1 MPLIK
6 IGTRGS
12 RLALV
17 QANIIA
23 DAVKNICPDFEI
35 EIVVIKTQGDKILD
49 KPLSEIGDKG
59 LFVSEIE
66 TALQNKEIDIAV
78 HSAKDLPVTLGKGLK
93 ILCTPKRAD
102 ARDVL
107 IQRKN
112 NVTECGLKHLPN
124 NPVIGTGSPRRELYM
139 KRLCPSA
146 QFKLIRGNVDTRLKK
161 LAQGDYDA
169 IILAKAGLDRLGLTE
184 SQSDKFHFTPYET
197 KDFLPAAC
205 QGIIAVETRD
215 DYEFNEKI
223 TLINHNET
231 FFRYKLERDVL
242 NRLQTDCSEPCAAFC
257 EYINDKDIELTVMY
271 GGKEASVIGTS
282 DEVIES
288 VRTLADKVKGHG

>member
-12 RLALV
+12 KLALA

-23 DAVKNICPDFEI
+23 DAVKNICSDFEI

-49 KPLSEIGDKG
+49 KPLAEIGDKG

-66 TALQNKEIDIAV
+66 TALQKNEIDLAV
-78 HSAKDLPVTLGKGLK
+78 HSAKDLPVTLGEGLE
-93 ILCTPKRAD
+93 ILCTPNRAD

-107 IQRKN
+107 IQRRDTDSKGG
-112 NVTECGLKHLPN
+112 TKYLPG

-139 KRLCPSA
+139 KRLCPNA

-169 IILAKAGLDRLGLTE
+169 IILAKAGLDRLGLIE
-184 SQSDKFHFTPYET
+184 SQSDKFHFTPFET

-205 QGIIAVETRD
+205 QGIIAVETRK

-223 TLINHNET
+223 ALINHSET
-231 FFRYKLERDVL
+231 FFRYKLEREVL
-242 NRLQTDCSEPCAAFC
+242 KQLQTDCTEPCAAYSEFL
-257 EYINDKDIELTVMY
+257 NTQNTELTIMY
-271 GGKEASVIGTS
+271 GGREVSVS
-282 DEVIES
+282 DRADNVMNS
-288 VRTLADKVKGHG
+288 VKILTEKVKGQG